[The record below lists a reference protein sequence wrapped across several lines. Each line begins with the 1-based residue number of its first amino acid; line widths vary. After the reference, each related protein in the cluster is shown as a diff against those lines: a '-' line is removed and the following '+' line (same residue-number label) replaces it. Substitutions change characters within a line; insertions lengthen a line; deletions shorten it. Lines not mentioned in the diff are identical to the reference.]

1 MRPPTVDAVLA
12 VVRALVLF
20 LVRGLMAQADRT
32 PLRSTLR
39 VAPDLPQGE
48 VMVRRD
54 QPEPVWTITPE
65 LRTPITRDVV
75 GRIERPRPADNLLFF
90 RHAVPA
96 ESPGARWMADIDET
110 RNSDQREPAG
120 NPGRH
125 YRGRPA
131 R

>member
-12 VVRALVLF
+12 VVRAFVLF

-39 VAPDLPQGE
+39 VASDLPLGE
-48 VMVRRD
+48 ETAHRD

-65 LRTPITRDVV
+65 RRTTITRDVA
-75 GRIERPRPADNLLFF
+75 GQKQRPRPTHNLLFF
-90 RHAVPA
+90 RHAVSA
-96 ESPGARWMADIDET
+96 ESPGAGWMADIDET
-110 RNSDQREPAG
+110 RDSDQREPARDA
-120 NPGRH
+120 GRH

>member
-12 VVRALVLF
+12 VVRAFVLF

-32 PLRSTLR
+32 PLRSTLG
-39 VAPDLPQGE
+39 VASDLPQGE
-48 VMVRRD
+48 ETAHRD

-65 LRTPITRDVV
+65 RRAAFTRDVV
-75 GRIERPRPADNLLFF
+75 SRGKRRRPAHNLLFF
-90 RHAVPA
+90 RHATFV
-96 ESPGARWMADIDET
+96 ESPGAGWMADIDET
-110 RNSDQREPAG
+110 RNSDQREPARDA
-120 NPGRH
+120 GRH